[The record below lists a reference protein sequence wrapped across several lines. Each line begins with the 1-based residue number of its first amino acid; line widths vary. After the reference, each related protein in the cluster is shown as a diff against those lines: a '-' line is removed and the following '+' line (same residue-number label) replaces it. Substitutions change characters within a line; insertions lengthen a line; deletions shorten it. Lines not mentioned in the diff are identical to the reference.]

1 MQFKIDTK
9 ERFQVVTILESFL
22 TATMAEELSN
32 QLRSYLQNG
41 GQEKLTQTRPPTNLV
56 LVLQEV
62 TSMEKEAAEK
72 LAELQQEFYDHNASF
87 VICHLQPS
95 VENQLDELGLLEVM
109 NITPTE
115 SEAWDIVQMEEIE
128 RELLGDEPDH
138 S

>member
-9 ERFQVVTILESFL
+9 ERFQVVTILENFL
-22 TATMAEELSN
+22 SATMAEELSN
-32 QLRSYLQNG
+32 HLTPYLQNG
-41 GQEKLTQTRPPTNLV
+41 GEIGNDLPSHPTNMV
-56 LVLQEV
+56 LVLKEV
-62 TSMEKEAAEK
+62 TQLEKEAAET
-72 LAELQQEFYDHNASF
+72 LAALQQHYYDHNASF

-128 RELLGDEPDH
+128 RELLGDEPDN

>member
-9 ERFQVVTILESFL
+9 ERFQVVTVQESYL

-32 QLRSYLQNG
+32 QLRPYLQNG
-41 GQEKLTQTRPPTNLV
+41 GGEVHAQSGPPTNMV
-56 LVLQEV
+56 LILNEV
-62 TSMEKEAAEK
+62 TGMENEAAET
-72 LAELQQEFYDHNASF
+72 LAELQQYFYDQNASF
-87 VICHLQPS
+87 VICHLQPL

-128 RELLGDEPDH
+128 RELLGDDPDH